1 MMLFFFH
8 FQIDWPVCV
17 FICTVLL
24 LQEVQHVGCLTNHR
38 VFWIHLSHLLR
49 VLSDAGHRVLF
60 RFAAFREIHLRQLK
74 NGLISREESLSKG
87 IRTRDSLEGEF
98 SQGYPSVARRVSY

>member
-1 MMLFFFH
+1 MSKELTLFDSNSSLAMMLFFFH
-8 FQIDWPVCV
+8 LQIDWPVRV

-49 VLSDAGHRVLF
+49 VLSDAWHRVLF

-74 NGLISREESLSKG
+74 NGLIIRGNHFQRELG
-87 IRTRDSLEGEF
+87 LEILW
-98 SQGYPSVARRVSY
+98 R